1 MEFRLEEELARH
13 LRPVAAPADLWL
25 RIEEP
30 RGGYVVLARRWP
42 VWAFAAALAAT
53 IALFCFSLRSDT
65 GSYLAKSAVRELARG
80 VDDVQFRSADPAAIR
95 AWVRANAGFD
105 IPLPPRSADN
115 VKIIGVSVV
124 HSGAPMVCVTYR
136 VGNRPSRLLVARA
149 AAVTPQH
156 HSIDES
162 RYRGMPVSTWVM
174 NGQTYALASAPV
186 EKAHAGC
193 VLCHV
198 DPHV

>member
-1 MEFRLEEELARH
+1 
-13 LRPVAAPADLWL
+13 VAAPADLWL